1 MLVIFTI
8 KFFTTRN
15 SANLTYSNFFPYKM
29 IEGEAMGFPL
39 GPILANAFICHYEK
53 EWLDNCPSHF
63 KPILNRG
70 YVDDIFVPFSSK
82 EHLQPF
88 VYYMKKQHRHIKITS
103 KTEESNT
110 FSFLDSNITSQ
121 NS

>member
-8 KFFTTRN
+8 KTFTTRN
-15 SANLTYSNFFPYKM
+15 SANLTYSNFFPDRM

-88 VYYMKKQHRHIKITS
+88 
-103 KTEESNT
+103 E
-110 FSFLDSNITSQ
+110 D
-121 NS
+121 

>member
-1 MLVIFTI
+1 
-8 KFFTTRN
+8 
-15 SANLTYSNFFPYKM
+15 M

-39 GPILANAFICHYEK
+39 GPILANVFICHYEK

-88 VYYMKKQHRHIKITS
+88 
-103 KTEESNT
+103 E
-110 FSFLDSNITSQ
+110 D
-121 NS
+121 